1 MAPKNP
7 DPTIAITDLAGTA
20 RSLGDWHT
28 MFHLCLVVLPDR
40 PQAAEWL
47 PVINSIFSV
56 FGDAD
61 CRTAVAVT
69 ANAAITGR
77 ILGDGAERFLVF
89 TDPEWA
95 LVRTLGL
102 SRLPAFVHLRPD
114 TTLVAAAEGWDP
126 QEWQRVANGLGE
138 AMSWSVPQV
147 AGPLARAPGPPP
159 TPGWEVAAA

>member
-77 ILGDGAERFLVF
+77 ILGDDAERFLVF
-89 TDPEWA
+89 TDPERA
-95 LVRTLGL
+95 LVSTLGL

-114 TTLVAAAEGWDP
+114 TTLVAAADGWDP
-126 QEWQRVANGLGE
+126 PDWPLSAHGLGP
-138 AMSWSVPQV
+138 ALPLTVPQ
-147 AGPLARAPGPPP
+147 AS
-159 TPGWEVAAA
+159 